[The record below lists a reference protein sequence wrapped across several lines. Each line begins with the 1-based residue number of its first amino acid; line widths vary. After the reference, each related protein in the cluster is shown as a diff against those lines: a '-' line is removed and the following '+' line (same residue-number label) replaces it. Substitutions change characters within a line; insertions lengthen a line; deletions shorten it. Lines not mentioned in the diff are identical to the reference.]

1 MADGEV
7 VASEGAR
14 EADEVATAEY
24 STADGAAGPVESRN
38 DPAAAGV
45 WRRDDVELRP
55 DREGRPWRAEVGAR
69 APGLAA
75 GQVLDD
81 DVHGG
86 GVLRDVLLGGLED
99 DRAQRAA
106 AAGYLRRSGLAGE
119 RREEE
124 RKR

>member
-1 MADGEV
+1 
-7 VASEGAR
+7 
-14 EADEVATAEY
+14 
-24 STADGAAGPVESRN
+24 
-38 DPAAAGV
+38 
-45 WRRDDVELRP
+45 
-55 DREGRPWRAEVGAR
+55 
-69 APGLAA
+69 
-75 GQVLDD
+75 VLDD

-86 GVLRDVLLGGLED
+86 GVLHDVLLGGLED